1 LAEFT
6 GRERALL
13 FSTGYMA
20 NMGLIQALVGSGDT
34 ILADKLNHASLTD
47 GALLSRAQ
55 LRRYP
60 HGDIDQLRKFLQ
72 VSSPG
77 EKLITTDAVFS
88 MDGDIAPLPELAKLA
103 QEYNAWLM
111 VDDAHGLGV
120 LGNNGAG
127 TLEHYG
133 LTSAETPI
141 LMGTLGKALGSAG
154 AFIAGSEALI
164 EYLIQSAR
172 AYMYTTA
179 MPAALAAATLASLRV
194 ITAEPERRKR
204 LHERVS
210 HFQQKASQLDLKLLP
225 STTPIQGVI
234 IGDNLKALTLSER
247 LFEQGFM
254 VAAIRPPTVP
264 KGTARLRITLSAD
277 HNEAQIEALLVALSA
292 SMAEVS

>member
-1 LAEFT
+1 
-6 GRERALL
+6 
-13 FSTGYMA
+13 MA

-72 VSSPG
+72 AFSPG

-120 LGNNGAG
+120 LGKNGAG
-127 TLEHYG
+127 TLEHFG
-133 LTSAETPI
+133 LTSAEAPI

-247 LFEQGFM
+247 LFERGFM

>member
-1 LAEFT
+1 
-6 GRERALL
+6 
-13 FSTGYMA
+13 
-20 NMGLIQALVGSGDT
+20 
-34 ILADKLNHASLTD
+34 
-47 GALLSRAQ
+47 
-55 LRRYP
+55 
-60 HGDIDQLRKFLQ
+60 
-72 VSSPG
+72 
-77 EKLITTDAVFS
+77 

-120 LGNNGAG
+120 LGKNGAG
-127 TLEHYG
+127 TLEHFG
-133 LTSAETPI
+133 LTSAEAPI

-247 LFEQGFM
+247 LFERGFM